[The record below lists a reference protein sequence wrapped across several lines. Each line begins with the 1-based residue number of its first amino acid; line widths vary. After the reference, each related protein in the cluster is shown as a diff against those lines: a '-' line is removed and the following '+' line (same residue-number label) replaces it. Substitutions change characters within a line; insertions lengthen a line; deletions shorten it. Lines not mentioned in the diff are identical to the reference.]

1 MTGIDPTDRIPLFA
15 ALAVMIIANVVNFLA
30 GSTIYLSVLAA
41 PVALAAFAGLRY
53 ALHGSPYPA
62 AMNRPR

>member
-15 ALAVMIIANVVNFLA
+15 AIAVMILANVANYLA
-30 GSTIYLSVLAA
+30 GSTIYLTVLAA

-53 ALHGSPYPA
+53 VLHGSPYPA
-62 AMNRPR
+62 AMARQR